1 MSTSDIVPDS
11 VEENAESEREIPEVT
26 DDSEEA
32 INQVVV
38 EEESLKEEEEEEVA
52 GEEISI

>member
-38 EEESLKEEEEEEVA
+38 EEESLKEEEEVA
-52 GEEISI
+52 GEEISTCI

>member
-38 EEESLKEEEEEEVA
+38 EEESLKEEEEVA